1 MTEPKY
7 QRPELDDL
15 FDLGQKRMNEL
26 DAVEDVLPG
35 CGCGRPADVLHLYA
49 RIMAFVAE
57 GKGDWWTAVPAM
69 ISEDP
74 EAAAYALIYVLDDRD
89 LLEHGSSVPG
99 WLTDKGKAWLAA
111 YRKLAKEFPERDG
124 S

>member
-1 MTEPKY
+1 MEPKY
-7 QRPELDDL
+7 QRPELDDVCAL
-15 FDLGQKRMNEL
+15 EQKRINEL
-26 DAVEDVLPG
+26 DAVGDALPN

-57 GKGDWWTAVPAM
+57 GKGYWWTAVPAM
-69 ISEDP
+69 IVEDP
-74 EAAAYALIYVLDDRD
+74 EAAAYALIYVLDDRG

-99 WLTDKGKAWLAA
+99 WLTDNGKEWLAA
-111 YRKLAKEFPERDG
+111 YRKLAKEFPERDD